1 MALSNVNWKGLKAL
15 KVMADILPTRIG
27 GKKLR
32 AAYRYALTP
41 TRDLMR
47 NNLGNPRSK
56 ALWYSTDIT
65 IGGTQDLQQMYGLVG
80 PRRKKNVWNMQG
92 WGAFFIEQGTKPHVI
107 KSGTG
112 KSMPIYSTKGFTGH
126 YAKEM
131 FHSGS
136 PAKKPFSKAVSST
149 WNTVADRVV
158 DKVAGIMREEIKSIN
173 AQYGQVVTRSGAII

>member
-15 KVMADILPTRIG
+15 EVMADILPTRIG

-47 NNLGNPRSK
+47 NNLPPNRSGS
-56 ALWYSTDIT
+56 LWYATDIT

-80 PRRKKNVWNMQG
+80 PRRRKNTWNMQG
-92 WGAFFIEQGTKPHVI
+92 WHAHIIEQGTKPHTI
-107 KSGTG
+107 TAGPG
-112 KSMPIYSTKGFTGH
+112 KMMPIFNNAGFTGKF
-126 YAKEM
+126 AKSID
-131 FHSGS
+131 HPGS
-136 PAKKPFSKAVSST
+136 EAKKPFSKAVSST